1 MFLNLNDWNMKHG
14 REVTQLLKAQDK
26 LEQLINAPEP
36 DVSGLFN
43 EKTLESTLDAMIQH
57 SLVSGGQRAR
67 EVNRARTLIERE
79 LNQAIQENLDDYLA
93 QAAES
98 FDKAA
103 EEYEANIYEL
113 PAQPFTAEDV
123 LGFSAEQREAYDKV
137 CEAAGVLSYWM
148 DWALELTDLPAE
160 GLGPWSKWH
169 TIVDAD
175 NVGGLMVLELEEA
188 GTGIPAYDR
197 ALPVVAKA
205 LREGAALRLATP
217 TAARRGADRVE
228 EDRQSMSDEAHRVLR
243 AGLGY

>member
-1 MFLNLNDWNMKHG
+1 MNIREWNLSHSK
-14 REVTQLLKAQDK
+14 EVLQLLKAEEK

-57 SLVSGGQRAR
+57 SLVSGSQRVR

-113 PAQPFTAEDV
+113 PAQPFTAEDA

-175 NVGGLMVLELEEA
+175 NVGGLMILELEDA
-188 GTGIPAYDR
+188 TTGNPAYDR
-197 ALPVVAKA
+197 TLPVVAKA

-217 TAARRGADRVE
+217 TAARRGTDLLE
-228 EDRQSMSDEAHRVLR
+228 QERQEMPDKEYAALR
-243 AGLGY
+243 SGLGY